1 LILVRAVQYLWFRMI
16 RLSWRSWLKLIPL
29 MLISLVLISTF
40 ITPIPDQQYH
50 FPDENTANSNFHVV
64 EFNDEG
70 QPHDLKQQQALFDR
84 IKKPDSATAE
94 LVIFVHGW
102 HQNAASTDS
111 NFVAFQSYIKELQQA
126 APQRNLIGLYLGWRG
141 DKYDPLWL
149 DESDKAEGWMEPL
162 DFPTIFQRKRV
173 SRLVGERGVSQL
185 LDKLDTVVEQGQL
198 KRYIFIGHSL
208 GGSVA
213 LHASKARVKKAID
226 LGKDNPNL
234 YLLLNPAVTAKE
246 YKPLDTLLSVD
257 RQKPSMVVLQSKG
270 DFAVKEAF
278 NFLKDGE
285 QAVGNSWAITHDID
299 KCPRGNCETPIVLH
313 SSLAQHDAIPGC
325 MMQLNRSGWRIRARV
340 QARRTI
346 QSCDD
351 ANMQAVWVL
360 AVSDDIIFGHNGI
373 LTPNHAGALAE
384 ILSLIDYHR
393 NQIPEA
399 I

>member
-1 LILVRAVQYLWFRMI
+1 MLVRIVQYCWFRVS
-16 RLSWRSWLKLIPL
+16 RLSWLSWLKLIPIL
-29 MLISLVLISTF
+29 FTLLLLISTF
-40 ITPIPDQQYH
+40 GSPVPDRQYH
-50 FPDENTANSNFHVV
+50 FPTAETVQSNFHVV

-70 QPHDLKQQQALFDR
+70 EPHDMAQQEALFKR
-84 IKKPDSATAE
+84 IAMPDSATAE

-102 HQNAASTDS
+102 HQSAEPHDA
-111 NFVAFQSYIKELQQA
+111 NFVSFKNYIAELQKV
-126 APQRNLIGLYLGWRG
+126 APERNLIGLYLGWRG

-149 DESDKAEGWMEPL
+149 DESYRSEGWFEPL

-173 SRLVGERGVSQL
+173 SRKVGEVGVSRL
-185 LDKLDTVVEQGQL
+185 LDRLDVVVEQGAL

-213 LHASKARVKKAID
+213 IHASKGRVKAAID
-226 LGKDNPNL
+226 QGKQNPNL
-234 YLLLNPAVTAKE
+234 YLLLNPAITAKE
-246 YKPLDTLLSVD
+246 YKPLDSLLSVD

-285 QAVGNSWAITHDID
+285 RAVGNSWAITHDID
-299 KCPRGNCETPIVLH
+299 KCPRGNCEIQLNLN
-313 SSLAQHDAIPGC
+313 SQLAQHDAIPGC
-325 MMQLNRSGWRIRARV
+325 MMQLDRSGWRIRARV
-340 QARRTI
+340 QARRGI
-346 QSCDD
+346 DSCDD

-373 LTPNHAGALAE
+373 LTPDHAGALAE
-384 ILSLIDYHR
+384 ILRLIDRHN

-399 I
+399 L